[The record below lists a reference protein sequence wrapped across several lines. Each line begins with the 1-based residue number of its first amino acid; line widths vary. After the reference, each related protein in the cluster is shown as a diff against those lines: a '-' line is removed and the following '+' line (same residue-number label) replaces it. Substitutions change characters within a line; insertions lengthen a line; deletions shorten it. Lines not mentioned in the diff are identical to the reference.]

1 MRHGTRLVTEYARAF
16 KALCDQLHT
25 IGRPIDDTDKV
36 HWFLRGLGSDFTSFS
51 TRPNGSTPLP
61 SFPDLVSKAESF
73 KLFHK
78 SLDNHGPPTAA
89 FTTTN
94 HGQPRSAFIN
104 QSHHQSGRHSYSHH
118 GNGRS
123 NSRQGRRPPRCQ
135 ICRQEGHYTDK

>member
-1 MRHGTRLVTEYARAF
+1 ML
-16 KALCDQLHT
+16 
-25 IGRPIDDTDKV
+25 GRSKPFVI
-36 HWFLRGLGSDFTSFS
+36 
-51 TRPNGSTPLP
+51 NSTPLEDQSTTLIKSIGSSVALARISQAFP
-61 SFPDLVSKAESF
+61 PAQMAQTPLPYFPDLFSKAESF